1 MTQRR
6 PMGIK
11 IPFTKDAFLKRYEQL
26 TAHESHHVLLESAR
40 GGEYSIAGIHPIAK
54 AKGKDGMTTI
64 HYQGR
69 FCSKREILS
78 GHLLIGFK
86 PFKPK
91 RTRNILTFKVERLD
105 F

>member
-64 HYQGR
+64 HYQNEVLFKEGDP
-69 FCSKREILS
+69 L

-86 PFKPK
+86 PYKPK
-91 RTRNILTFKVERLD
+91 RTMNILTSKVERLD